1 MSKDMAVLRRNY
13 DRVKHETRQRRERLQ
28 ALEREWDSLHTLN
41 ERDNA
46 FKVHVGPGK
55 DLKKST
61 VFTADLGTER
71 KDEIVDLDRLK
82 SHILVQRSKLTHAE
96 EKLNEVLMEKWSLQ
110 EMFKKSRDQADA
122 DRLTQNVLTTRVQEM
137 NKVFQ

>member
-1 MSKDMAVLRRNY
+1 M
-13 DRVKHETRQRRERLQ
+13 ERD
-28 ALEREWDSLHTLN
+28 WDSLHTLN

-46 FKVHVGPGK
+46 FKVPVGASASK

-82 SHILVQRSKLTHAE
+82 SHILI
-96 EKLNEVLMEKWSLQ
+96 
-110 EMFKKSRDQADA
+110 
-122 DRLTQNVLTTRVQEM
+122 
-137 NKVFQ
+137 

>member
-1 MSKDMAVLRRNY
+1 M
-13 DRVKHETRQRRERLQ
+13 Q

-82 SHILVQRSKLTHAE
+82 SHIL
-96 EKLNEVLMEKWSLQ
+96 
-110 EMFKKSRDQADA
+110 
-122 DRLTQNVLTTRVQEM
+122 
-137 NKVFQ
+137 

>member
-1 MSKDMAVLRRNY
+1 MAVLRRNY
-13 DRVKHETRQRRERLQ
+13 DRIKFETRKRKEQLL

-46 FKVHVGPGK
+46 FKVPVGPGK
-55 DLKKST
+55 NLRKST

-82 SHILVQRSKLTHAE
+82 SHILI
-96 EKLNEVLMEKWSLQ
+96 
-110 EMFKKSRDQADA
+110 
-122 DRLTQNVLTTRVQEM
+122 
-137 NKVFQ
+137 

>member
-1 MSKDMAVLRRNY
+1 M
-13 DRVKHETRQRRERLQ
+13 
-28 ALEREWDSLHTLN
+28 EREWDSLHTLN

-46 FKVHVGPGK
+46 FKVPVGPGR

-82 SHILVQRSKLTHAE
+82 SHILIQRSKLTHAE
-96 EKLNEVLMEKWSLQ
+96 EKLNEVLMEKWSL
-110 EMFKKSRDQADA
+110 
-122 DRLTQNVLTTRVQEM
+122 
-137 NKVFQ
+137 